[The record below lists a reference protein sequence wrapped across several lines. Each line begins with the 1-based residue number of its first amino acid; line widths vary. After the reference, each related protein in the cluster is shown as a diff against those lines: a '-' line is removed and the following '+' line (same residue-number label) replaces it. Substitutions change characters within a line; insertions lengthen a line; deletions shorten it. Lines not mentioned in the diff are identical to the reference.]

1 MRDDAAGVVV
11 GDAVDCPE
19 RPIRPRAGTAAVHG
33 SARGSLAF
41 SRTLFLASWTVGD
54 VATLS
59 VELMSTV
66 LMVYGIGVVVVLL
79 ALLGAMG
86 ELRQK

>member
-1 MRDDAAGVVV
+1 MGASYPVINAIVQ
-11 GDAVDCPE
+11 PKLE
-19 RPIRPRAGTAAVHG
+19 REIRATYLSLQSLA
-33 SARGSLAF
+33 GSLAF
-41 SRTLFLASWTVGD
+41 SSTLFLASWAVGD

-79 ALLGAMG
+79 ALLATMG
-86 ELRQK
+86 KLRQE